1 MSFNISAVKSLM
13 ALDSRGFP
21 TVKAIVSAKKVS
33 GKAICPSGKSK
44 GKFEAAELR
53 DKSKDFSGKGVENA
67 IGNINNKISK
77 ALKSIDVR
85 KQSLIDRKMLSMDG
99 TKNKSRL
106 GANAI
111 LPVSLASAACAANA
125 LNIELFDYLSRINKS
140 KKFSLPVP
148 LMNVVNG
155 GLHAGTELKIQE
167 FHFIPVMAKT
177 FSEAIRINVEAYHE
191 LKKLIEIDFGK
202 KATNVGDE
210 GGFALPLDH
219 TEDALDLMVNAVDEL
234 GYEKKIFFG
243 LDAASTS
250 FYNKKK
256 KKYEFDGESIYAEEL
271 VHYWQNLCKKYPI
284 ISIEDPF
291 QEEDFQSFSELN
303 KLIGGKTRIVSD
315 DLTVTNPER
324 IKKAISLNACN
335 ALLVKPNQIGSLTE
349 TLQAVSLARK
359 NNLKIILSHRSG
371 DSEDTFIS
379 DLSVALNAEGIKAG
393 APCRSERT
401 AKYNRLLE
409 IEFMLGKKAKFIGTS
424 FSVD

>member
-1 MSFNISAVKSLM
+1 M
-13 ALDSRGFP
+13 ALDSRGIP
-21 TVKAIVSAKKVS
+21 TVKAIVASKKAS
-33 GKAICPSGKSK
+33 GKAICPSGKST
-44 GKFEAAELR
+44 GRFEATELR
-53 DKSKDFSGKGVENA
+53 DKSKSFSGKGVEKA
-67 IGNINNKISK
+67 INNINNKISK
-77 ALKSIDVR
+77 ALKGIDVR
-85 KQSLIDRKMLSMDG
+85 NQALIDRKMLSLDG

-125 LNIELFDYLSRINKS
+125 LNIELFDYLSRLS
-140 KKFSLPVP
+140 KTKKLLLPVP
-148 LMNVVNG
+148 VMNVING

-167 FHFIPVMAKT
+167 FHFIPLGAKT

-191 LKKLIEIDFGK
+191 LKKLIEIGFGK

-219 TEDALDLMVNAVDEL
+219 TEDALDLMVNAIEEL
-234 GYEKKIFFG
+234 GYEKKILLG
-243 LDAASTS
+243 IDAAATS
-250 FYNKKK
+250 LFNKKTET
-256 KKYEFDGESIYAEEL
+256 YSFDGEGFPAGEMI
-271 VHYWQNLCKKYPI
+271 HYWQNLCKKYPI

-291 QEEDFQSFSELN
+291 QEQDFKSFADLS
-303 KLIGGKTRIVSD
+303 KLIGGKARIVSD

-349 TLQAVSLARK
+349 TIEAVSLARK
-359 NNLKIILSHRSG
+359 NNLGIIISHRSG
-371 DSEDTFIS
+371 DSEDTFVS

-401 AKYNRLLE
+401 SKYNRLLE
-409 IEFMLGKKAKFIGTS
+409 IESLLGKKAGFIGS
-424 FSVD
+424 RFLA